1 MSSQPFLLRIL
12 LKILSLLCDPNLL
25 EDLEGDLTELY
36 FLKRQKH
43 PSLIANWVLFSEF
56 LRMLRPGIIRTPQK
70 VSLIKSSL
78 LNQNIKASIRG
89 IKKAPL
95 ISSIN
100 IGGLALAFI
109 SFFLI
114 SIYVLHE
121 FSYDQYHAAYNRIY
135 RVLHHYDYE
144 KKQPSRASKSNLKD
158 FQVWGNA
165 PIGPALK
172 ESFSEVEFVGQ
183 FTGRHSYLF
192 SVGEARYQESMVH
205 FANTDLLRIFS
216 WKLLEGTQQNL
227 LDEPNTLVLTEDI
240 AKKFFGSKKAIGKT
254 ILVDN
259 KTPYKVTGILE
270 NIPENSHFTFDIL
283 LSMSSLRSERP
294 QFFESWNYVDF
305 YTYFSL
311 APGKSIAPIEARL
324 SDLNIPDLENA
335 SYSLTFEPLSQS
347 YLYSDAKRQPGD
359 TGQLKKLLVFL
370 TAGLL
375 ILLVAFIN
383 FVNIRIGQTSQR
395 LDELKLRKY
404 LGAQR
409 NDIISHFITD
419 TFIHSILAITIAIL
433 FIIVSWPYFENFVQI
448 DFVPTSILN
457 SKHVLLA
464 VSFLLTMVLVSAL
477 VPALKL
483 LSFNKVRFQNRKS
496 TGFTSRALL
505 LFQFTVGAILISS
518 TWVISDQ
525 LKYLMTRDPGY
536 ASDQMLVLDFADD
549 NQVQKNIENI
559 KRAFLSHPHVR
570 SICSSRTLPGNFF
583 PKADT
588 YIEAET
594 GEMQVAALDLFQI
607 DHDFIDHFELE
618 LVSGRNYDKNRPKDL
633 SESIVLNEAAARQF
647 GYNDADK
654 IIGKRFE
661 QWGKK
666 GEIVGV
672 VKDFSYQSYHHK
684 INPMTLTLGPTS
696 SFSYLV
702 LQLETTDLQS
712 TLTSVRHIW
721 ERHIPQRPF
730 LFQFLDHEVQK
741 SYASEVQVRRVVEVF
756 AVIATI
762 LAILGLFGICMILL
776 VSQQK
781 EIAIRKVLGARITSL
796 IAQFSKK
803 YIMLILSGI
812 LISVP
817 ITQLILER
825 WLDEYAYRV
834 SIQWSSYLWS
844 TIIILSLTILT
855 ITSLVARYGISNPA
869 DIFNRETR

>member
-1 MSSQPFLLRIL
+1 MSGQPFLLRIL
-12 LKILSLLCDPNLL
+12 LRILRLLCNPNLL

-36 FLKRQKH
+36 FLIRQKH
-43 PSLIANWVLFSEF
+43 SSMTANWVLLSEF

-70 VSLIKSSL
+70 ISIIRRSL
-78 LNQNIKASIRG
+78 LYRQVKLSIRG

-95 ISSIN
+95 ISSISM
-100 IGGLALAFI
+100 GGLALAFI

-114 SIYVLHE
+114 SIYVHHE
-121 FSYDQYHAAYNRIY
+121 FSYDQYHAAYDRIY

-144 KKQPSRASKSNLKD
+144 KTQTSHGSKSNSED

-165 PIGPALK
+165 PVGPALK
-172 ESFSEVEFVGQ
+172 QAFAEVEFVGQ

-192 SVGEARYQESMVH
+192 SVKEAKFQESMVH
-205 FANTDLLRIFS
+205 FATTDLLSVFS
-216 WKLLEGTQQNL
+216 WNLLEGNRQNI
-227 LDEPNTLVLTEDI
+227 LDKPNTLVLTEDI
-240 AKKFFGSKKAIGKT
+240 ARKFFGSKKALGKT

-294 QFFESWNYVDF
+294 EFFESWNYVDF

-311 APGKSIAPIEARL
+311 APGKSITSIEDRL
-324 SDLNIPDLENA
+324 SELNIPDLGNV
-335 SYSLTFEPLSQS
+335 SYTMSFEPLSRA
-347 YLYSDAKRQPGD
+347 YLYSDAKRQPGT
-359 TGQLKKLLVFL
+359 TGQFRKLMVFL

-375 ILLVAFIN
+375 ILLVAFTN

-409 NDIISHFITD
+409 KDLISHFITD
-419 TFIHSILAITIAIL
+419 TFTHSILAISIAGL
-433 FIIVSWPYFENFVQI
+433 FIGLSWPYFENLVQI
-448 DFVPTSILN
+448 DFVPTRIVNSEYLLLSVSLIFTLILI
-457 SKHVLLA
+457 
-464 VSFLLTMVLVSAL
+464 SAL
-477 VPALKL
+477 VPAFRL
-483 LSFNKVRFQNRKS
+483 LSSNKIPFQSRKS
-496 TGFTSRALL
+496 TGLTSRALL

-525 LKYLMTRDPGY
+525 LKYLITKDPGY

-549 NQVQKNIENI
+549 DQVQENIENI
-559 KRAFLSHPHVR
+559 KIEFLSHPQVR
-570 SICSSRTLPGNFF
+570 SVCSSRTIPGSFF

-594 GEMQVAALDLFQI
+594 GEMQLAALDLFQI

-618 LVSGRNYDKNRPKDL
+618 VMSGRNYDKDRPKDL

-647 GYNDADK
+647 GYSDADK

-661 QWGKK
+661 QWGKE

-712 TLTSVRHIW
+712 TLTGVRHIW

-741 SYASEVQVRRVVEVF
+741 LYASEVQISGVVQAF
-756 AVIATI
+756 AVIAI
-762 LAILGLFGICMILL
+762 FLAILGLFGICMILL

-781 EIAIRKVLGARITSL
+781 EIAIRKVLGAGITSL
-796 IAQFSKK
+796 ITQFSKK
-803 YIMLILSGI
+803 YILLILTGI

-817 ITQLILER
+817 ITQLILEQ
-825 WLDEYAYRV
+825 WLNEYAYRI

-844 TIIILSLTILT
+844 AFIILTLTIMT
-855 ITSLVARYGISNPA
+855 ISGLVAKYGIANPA
-869 DIFNRETR
+869 DVFSRDTR